1 MAIKINGDNSTSAV
15 GLGSGDDDSGIKP
28 GTNQVEI
35 VTGGTARVT
44 VNDSLTTI
52 SKLSVTDTVTAA
64 GSAIICGD
72 NPNGAVNV
80 GGRMRNIGQ
89 LQLTS
94 NGGTLFQG
102 MDQGNATPNVQIE
115 ANGQAE
121 FKNRVKIHRTDSDTS
136 AALLILNQ
144 AGSVNQHIFYGN
156 GTVSLV
162 GGKVAIDTNGNLD
175 LRASGGNLFF
185 DSGKGVSFADTAD
198 SSGTMTSE
206 LLDDYEEGTFTPSL
220 EINNSSTGITYNV
233 RSGIYTKVGRVVNV
247 NIRIQTSNNGSNSG
261 AVRISGLP
269 FTVKHTNVVLKSFTF
284 TASGLS
290 GEVSPWATVNT
301 TVMPLY
307 YGLGT
312 YASFTDSNWPNNG
325 DMNITG
331 FYFTD

>member
-15 GLGSGDDDSGIKP
+15 GLSGGDDDSGIKP

-121 FKNRVKIHRTDSDTS
+121 FKNRVTIHSTDSDTS

-198 SSGTMTSE
+198 SSGTMSSE
-206 LLDDYEEGTFTPSL
+206 LFDDYEEGSWTPIDSSGESLSLTASGRYTKSGNLLFCTFD
-220 EINNSSTGITYNV
+220 ITYPTQ
-233 RSGIYTKVGRVVNV
+233 SG
-247 NIRIQTSNNGSNSG
+247 SNN
-261 AVRISGLP
+261 AKVAGLP
-269 FTVKHTNVVLKSFTF
+269 FAASTTNLQGSGSIAWTNFGSAITFYMGSFTNSF
-284 TASGLS
+284 GFNLLSNTSQTGRTNAHMSGKRVIGS
-290 GEVSPWATVNT
+290 ITIR
-301 TVMPLY
+301 
-307 YGLGT
+307 
-312 YASFTDSNWPNNG
+312 TD
-325 DMNITG
+325 
-331 FYFTD
+331 